1 MDGVNLLNILLYACF
16 MVLFTGSSV
25 FLWRGFEDRGFGL
38 RSTLVVFLLWGAF
51 LRLWMGPELMRLL
64 NQPL

>member
-16 MVLFTGSSV
+16 MVFFTGSSG

-38 RSTLVVFLLWGAF
+38 WSTLVVFLLWGAF